1 MKNLK
6 LIFIAIIMIASYSL
20 TAQVAINKPI
30 SSSADASAMLDV
42 QSTVKGFLPPRM
54 TEANRD
60 AISNPAEGLIVY
72 NTTTHKPNFYNGT
85 SWMNYDGTYAE
96 VVVGLATKAVL

>member
-20 TAQVAINKPI
+20 TAQVAITTD

-72 NTTTHKPNFYNGT
+72 NTTTHKTLTFIMAPHG
-85 SWMNYDGTYAE
+85 
-96 VVVGLATKAVL
+96 

>member
-1 MKNLK
+1 
-6 LIFIAIIMIASYSL
+6 
-20 TAQVAINKPI
+20 
-30 SSSADASAMLDV
+30 
-42 QSTVKGFLPPRM
+42 M